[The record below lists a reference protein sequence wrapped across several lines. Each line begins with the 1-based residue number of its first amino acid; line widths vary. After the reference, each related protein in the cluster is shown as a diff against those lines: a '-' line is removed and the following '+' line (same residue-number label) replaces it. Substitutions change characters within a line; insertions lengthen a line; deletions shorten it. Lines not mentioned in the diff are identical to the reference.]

1 MNTTPTPRRILIVD
15 DNHDAAETLSMMLE
29 VLGQQTAVAHDGA
42 AALQLATVFRPDAAI
57 LDIGMPGMNSY
68 DLAAAIRKLDGLA
81 SILLIALTGWSDSA
95 TRALVLEAGFD
106 LHLAKPVD
114 LHELVEALGMPSG
127 ARGQDRPT
135 A

>member
-1 MNTTPTPRRILIVD
+1 MNTTPTPHRVLIVD

-57 LDIGMPGMNSY
+57 LDIGMPGMNGY

-81 SILLIALTGWSDSA
+81 SILLIALTGWNDSA
-95 TRALVLEAGFD
+95 TRARALEAGFD
-106 LHLAKPVD
+106 LHLAKPMD
-114 LHELVEALGMPSG
+114 LHALVAALGMPTR
-127 ARGQDRPT
+127 AQGQDRPI